1 MKEIF
6 IIPTTHTQTVNYRSE
21 DIAQV
26 IIQIN
31 PDVIFCELPMN
42 WNETKSDDVQQD
54 DQEGYA
60 LKIVQEKKNI
70 DIVNVDLPYRNE
82 IAQSLNLYS
91 LESKIESI
99 LFPDNPDC
107 LSKTHKK
114 LIQINENI
122 FLPEN
127 KIEYTYLIS
136 ARFKKLVRK
145 KNRIIKRII
154 EKYQRKNRNDI
165 TIEHKLSDYFHN
177 DIRENIIIYNCLQS
191 MRVYNRGV
199 LLIGA
204 EHINIINKLNKS
216 GRGFIKWKVFI

>member
-107 LSKTHKK
+107 LSKTHK
-114 LIQINENI
+114 N
-122 FLPEN
+122 
-127 KIEYTYLIS
+127 
-136 ARFKKLVRK
+136 
-145 KNRIIKRII
+145 
-154 EKYQRKNRNDI
+154 
-165 TIEHKLSDYFHN
+165 
-177 DIRENIIIYNCLQS
+177 
-191 MRVYNRGV
+191 
-199 LLIGA
+199 
-204 EHINIINKLNKS
+204 
-216 GRGFIKWKVFI
+216 